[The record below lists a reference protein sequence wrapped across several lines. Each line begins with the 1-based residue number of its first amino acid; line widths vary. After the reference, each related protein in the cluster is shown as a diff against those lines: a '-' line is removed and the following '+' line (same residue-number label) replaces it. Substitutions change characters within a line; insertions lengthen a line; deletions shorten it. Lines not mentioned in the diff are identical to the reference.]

1 MIDVTMKPPKLEI
14 HLLGPVEILADQVH
28 IKMPRRV
35 ERGILYYLAVEN
47 RPVGR
52 SDLID
57 LLWPDAEQ
65 IDPRATLRTALS
77 RLRNKLP
84 QKDLLITE
92 LDQVSLDFSRCQIDL
107 LRFEESYTSLSGIL
121 AALPRSQALSDQ
133 LVNQIREALS
143 YWHGDQVI
151 QGDDFHTYPVLADW
165 RHTLNRNLS
174 SHRHFLMNRL
184 AEHFQSCGQPER
196 ALDLFIQLGRL
207 NYLDITSH
215 LAVVNVL
222 TKLGRHQ
229 EAMEYCDALE
239 VIFERIYGAPLPDEL
254 LECCRKSQMMIEANL
269 LQEGQGWPIQHA
281 GQLPLVGRTAELG
294 LLRRAYY
301 GGGLV
306 KIRGPIGVGKTR
318 LVQEFFEI
326 LSPKPKLILAQ
337 AREGERGLPL
347 APIIHGLRRHVPD
360 QVWAEI
366 DCVWANQLT
375 LMFPELIELRP
386 DCSISPVDTLASARQ
401 HLFDALHHLL
411 RLVVK
416 KYGRVLIFLDDAQW
430 AGQQTFQ
437 ALAYL
442 VGQGF
447 FGENGVLI
455 VAGHAGEPGREMDAF
470 FEQFHRR
477 HQVQVIDLP
486 GLNPEEVRL
495 LTQHVLKVVPSP
507 RFNELLYHETD
518 GNPLMVLEILRHVLE
533 GPMDIDAL
541 HDLKRLPIPDS
552 IHGLIR
558 RRIMHLS
565 DNSRHILTC
574 ASVIGTEIPLDLLQA
589 VAELSQGQFFSG
601 LEPLVRSD
609 ILFVN
614 QHQQTQQDNLVF
626 SHETMREVVLRETIQ
641 AYQLILHQKIACQ
654 LSQKADAP
662 DKAAIIADHYLA
674 GGDAVNGFEWLLK
687 AAAHAWLLGA
697 SEDANR
703 VFRQAEDLLNQAPQG
718 RFTTQHVIQL
728 YKQWRSFAYQSDQAD
743 LLEEIGVKLQQIAK
757 RENNPLL
764 MGLSNTVLANACF
777 MHEDFTT
784 GLMLIKTAI
793 DLLENSDD
801 PEALIH
807 ALFHQSLLQW
817 WALDYEGNLDT
828 AQRLLEVIQALPPDF
843 DNITSH
849 TFNAQR
855 AISDSYYAQGEAHK
869 AKQYGKMAYREF
881 FNQLDTFDKLR
892 ACNSLAHANYAAG
905 DVDDCVHFAQQ
916 ALEIVQ
922 KLENTFLEGLLLVTL
937 AKAEIVKGRL
947 DDAYQHG
954 THALELAARKK
965 KTHTIVAAN
974 TVLGDVF
981 NIVHNISQAMQHYRI
996 AQVREGYSSHTYN
1009 GLENNIHL
1017 ARLLA
1022 RTGELEEAREI
1033 LGTTLWVTEQKGMM
1047 GLNIKAIVTDGAL
1060 DVDEGYY
1067 DTAEE
1072 KFTNAVNMAEK
1083 RGLAYE
1089 VLWAKFRLA
1098 GLAFTQG
1105 HYDQAEH
1112 FLVDVLAQAQSRDM
1126 TMLTLHTLELA
1137 FRLMEFKSMR
1147 LTPDYIR
1154 GKFRS
1159 WSDKLDAYTQ
1169 SPPLRKDFLKAI
1181 RYWEEKGYLS

>member
-1 MIDVTMKPPKLEI
+1 MIDMTMKPPKLEI

-28 IKMPRRV
+28 IIIPRRV
-35 ERGILYYLAVEN
+35 ERGILYYLAVEH
-47 RPVGR
+47 RPVDR

-57 LLWPDAEQ
+57 LIWPDAEQ

-121 AALPRSQALSDQ
+121 GALPRSQALSDQ
-133 LVNQIREALS
+133 LVNQIRETLGF
-143 YWHGDQVI
+143 WHGDQVI

-165 RHTLNRNLS
+165 RHTLNRNLN
-174 SHRHFLMNRL
+174 SHRQFLMKRL
-184 AEHFQSCGQPER
+184 AEHFQACGQPER

-207 NYLDITSH
+207 NYLDIASH
-215 LAVVNVL
+215 LAVVNLL

-229 EAMEYCDALE
+229 EAMEFCDALE
-239 VIFERIYGAPLPDEL
+239 VIFERMYGAPLPDEL
-254 LECCRKSQMMIEANL
+254 LECCRKAQMLIEENL
-269 LQEGQGWPIQHA
+269 VQEGQGWPTQHA
-281 GQLPLVGRTAELG
+281 GQLPLVGRTVELG
-294 LLRRAYY
+294 QLRRAYY

-306 KIRGPIGVGKTR
+306 KIRGLIGVGKTR

-360 QVWAEI
+360 QVWANI

-375 LMFPELIELRP
+375 LLFPELTELRP
-386 DCSISPVDTLASARQ
+386 DCSISPVDTLPSARQ

-411 RLVVK
+411 SLMVK
-416 KYGRVLIFLDDAQW
+416 TFGRVLFFLDDAQW
-430 AGQQTFQ
+430 ADQQTFQ

-470 FEQFHRR
+470 FEQFHRT

-507 RFNELLYHETD
+507 TFVELLYRETD

-533 GPMDIDAL
+533 GPMDLDAL
-541 HDLKRLPIPDS
+541 HDLEQLPIPDS

-558 RRIMHLS
+558 RRITQLS
-565 DNSRHILTC
+565 DDSRHILTC

-589 VAELSQGQFFSG
+589 VTELGQGQFFSG
-601 LEPLVRSD
+601 IEPLLRSG
-609 ILFVN
+609 ILFVS

-626 SHETMREVVLRETIQ
+626 SHETMREVVLRETIS
-641 AYQLILHQKIACQ
+641 AYQQILHQKIAHQ

-662 DKAAIIADHYLA
+662 DKAVIIADHYLS
-674 GGDAVNGFEWLLK
+674 GGDVVNGFEWLLQ
-687 AAAHAWLLGA
+687 AAAHAWMLGA
-697 SEDANR
+697 SEDTNR
-703 VFRQAEDLLNQAPQG
+703 VFRQAENIINRAPQG

-728 YKQWRSFAYQSDQAD
+728 YKQWRSYAYQSDQAD

-777 MHEDFTT
+777 MHENFET
-784 GLMLIKTAI
+784 GLLLIKAAI
-793 DLLENSDD
+793 DDLEKFDD
-801 PEALIH
+801 PEALIQ
-807 ALFHQSLLQW
+807 ALFHKALLQW
-817 WALDYEGNLDT
+817 WLLDFQGNLET
-828 AQRLLEVIQALPPDF
+828 AHRLLEVTQALPPDF

-849 TFNAQR
+849 TFNAHR

-869 AKQYGKMAYREF
+869 AKQYAEMAYHEF

-892 ACNSLAHANYAAG
+892 ACNTLAVANYTAG
-905 DVDDCVHFAQQ
+905 DVDDCVQFAQQ

-922 KLENTFLEGLLLVTL
+922 KLDNAFLEGLLLVTL

-954 THALELAARKK
+954 NRALELAARKN
-965 KTHTIVAAN
+965 KTHIIVAAN
-974 TVLGDVF
+974 TILGDVF
-981 NIVHNISQAMQHYRI
+981 NILHNIPQAMQHYRI
-996 AQVREGYSSHTYN
+996 AQVREGYTSHTYN

-1017 ARLLA
+1017 GRLLA
-1022 RTGELEEAREI
+1022 RTGQLDEAREI
-1033 LGTTLWVTEQKGMM
+1033 LGTTLWVTEQQGMM
-1047 GLNIKAIVTDGAL
+1047 GLYFKALVTDGAL
-1060 DVDEGYY
+1060 DVDERNY
-1067 DTAEE
+1067 DAAEE
-1072 KFTNAVNMAEK
+1072 KFAKAVNMAEQ
-1083 RGLAYE
+1083 RGLAHE
-1089 VLWAKFRLA
+1089 VLWAKFRMA
-1098 GLAFTQG
+1098 GLAYNQAQC
-1105 HYDQAEH
+1105 DRAEH
-1112 FLVDVLAQAQSRDM
+1112 FLIDVLAQAQSHDM
-1126 TMLTLHTLELA
+1126 TMLTLHSLELA
-1137 FRLMEFKSMR
+1137 FQLMECKSLQ
-1147 LTPDYIR
+1147 LTPDQIR

-1159 WSDKLDAYTQ
+1159 WVDKLDSYTQ
-1169 SPPLRKDFLKAI
+1169 SPPLREDFLNAI
-1181 RYWEEKGYLS
+1181 RFWEEKGYFS